1 MSKNA
6 IYPATLMTLIAAYIA
21 LLAYKASN
29 QGQPTPAFDFY
40 DTTFIHVNIQPK
52 TELYDVHGVYNNILE
67 GQREL
72 VKAQI
77 ETDSLYK
84 LAFQVNSP
92 RPGIVYINNE
102 AINVFLAPDSSL
114 QIDVEF
120 NANGQEIDSIAFSG
134 YTADISRYYKRKSLE
149 FKHIR
154 MRAKR
159 HTLRADDFCEYAATL
174 DSMAQKERT
183 FLALFNLDYPL
194 PTWFVGFEQSEIA
207 YHKAYLKL
215 SGFPDSV
222 QTPDCLDHIPLSE
235 EKAKF
240 SYYYFLYV
248 KSYIKRYL
256 ENSDLNRDPNEIEV
270 QLAVADTLLDGE
282 VHDLFLTRSIFE
294 LLRRSHNQLA
304 KKLMNRYENSFNSKK
319 YFRFLD
325 FQLKEAEGQTPS

>member
-21 LLAYKASN
+21 LLAYRASN
-29 QGQPTPAFDFY
+29 QGQPTPDYDFY
-40 DTTFIHVNIQPK
+40 DTTYIHVNILPK
-52 TELYDVHGVYNNILE
+52 TELYDVYGVYNNILE

-77 ETDSLYK
+77 ESDSLYK

-114 QIDVEF
+114 QIDVGF
-120 NANGQEIDSIAFSG
+120 SPTGQEIDSIAFSG

-149 FKHIR
+149 FNHIR
-154 MRAKR
+154 MRSKR
-159 HTLRADDFCEYAATL
+159 NTIPADDFCEYAATL

-194 PTWFVGFEQSEIA
+194 PAWFVGFEQSEIA

-222 QTPDCLDHIPLSE
+222 QSSNCLDNIPLSD

-248 KSYIKRYL
+248 KAYIKQYV
-256 ENSDLNRDPNEIEV
+256 ETSKQNRNPNELEL
-270 QLAVADTLLDGE
+270 QLAVADTLLKGE

-294 LLRRSHNQLA
+294 LLRRSQNKLA
-304 KKLMNRYENSFNSKK
+304 KKLMSQYENSFNSKK

-325 FQLKEAEGQTPS
+325 FQLKEAEEQTPS

>member
-29 QGQPTPAFDFY
+29 QGQPTPDYDFY
-40 DTTFIHVNIQPK
+40 DTTYIHVNILPQ
-52 TELYDVHGVYNNILE
+52 TELYDVYGVYNNILE

-77 ETDSLYK
+77 TSDSLYK

-114 QIDVEF
+114 QIDVRF
-120 NANGQEIDSIAFSG
+120 NATVQEIDSIGFSG
-134 YTADISRYYKRKSLE
+134 YTADISRYYKRKSLA
-149 FKHIR
+149 FNHSR

-159 HTLRADDFCEYAATL
+159 HTIPADDFCEYAATL

-194 PTWFVGFEQSEIA
+194 PAWFVGFERSEIA

-215 SGFPDSV
+215 SGFPDSI
-222 QTPDCLDHIPLSE
+222 QTSECLDKIPLSDE
-235 EKAKF
+235 NAKF
-240 SYYYFLYV
+240 SYYYYLYV

-256 ENSDLNRDPNEIEV
+256 ENSERDKDPNEIEM
-270 QLAVADTLLDGE
+270 QLAVADTLLEGE

-294 LLRRSHNQLA
+294 LLRRSQNQLA
-304 KKLMNRYENSFNSKK
+304 KELMSQYENSFNSKK

-325 FQLKEAEGQTPS
+325 YQLKALEGKHSS